1 MTVKANFL
9 TSIDHSCN
17 CSQNNNRKIF
27 IMSFTFSCENKRRK
41 CNGRLPFTEEE
52 DQKLLKII
60 SNTMNKE
67 SNSNNNF
74 QEKSINWENISK
86 EMGNRSV
93 RQCKERYFHYLSPQ
107 INKKD
112 WTPEEDSLLFSTV
125 GNIGKKWK
133 IMEDLF
139 ENRTEIDIRNR
150 YYVLQRKMSKL
161 IRDESKKNF
170 YHLTNLKFHNPNFR
184 TNTNQ
189 ITFQINN
196 QIKEERKNSDEDKD
210 EDEDKVNDALAAPVE
225 EPNIDVYEN
234 LKEFF
239 TDLDN
244 ETFEKYIYRGNRRA
258 LLSIFN
264 GHVYDFSYINETT

>member
-1 MTVKANFL
+1 MNL
-9 TSIDHSCN
+9 
-17 CSQNNNRKIF
+17 
-27 IMSFTFSCENKRRK
+27 MFSWENKRRK
-41 CNGRLPFTEEE
+41 YNKRLPFTEEE